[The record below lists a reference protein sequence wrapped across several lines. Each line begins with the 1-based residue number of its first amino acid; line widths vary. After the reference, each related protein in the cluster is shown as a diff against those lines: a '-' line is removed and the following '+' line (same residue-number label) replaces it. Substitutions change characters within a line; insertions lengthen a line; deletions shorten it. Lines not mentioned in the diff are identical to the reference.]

1 MTRLFSKKRVHPI
14 PPILDPK
21 VAPWSAS
28 RHYTTSIKEEADAL
42 KAAARAGK
50 PTVKVVGTKGFLR
63 NPGRAKT
70 RTPNCFDAVSAHLR
84 EIYQQIA
91 ANFKVNSQ
99 QLVAKLFC
107 IRIDV
112 D

>member
-1 MTRLFSKKRVHPI
+1 MTRLFSKKRV
-14 PPILDPK
+14 LDAK
-21 VAPWSAS
+21 VAPWSAP
-28 RHYTTSIKEEADAL
+28 RHYTTSIKEEADAM

-50 PTVKVVGTKGFLR
+50 PPVKVVGTRGFLR
-63 NPGRAKT
+63 NPGKAKT
-70 RTPNCFDAVSAHLR
+70 RTPNCFAAVGAHLR
-84 EIYQQIA
+84 EIYQQIV

-99 QLVAKLFC
+99 QFVAKLFC